1 LPSVAQSGQDGQLG
15 LTGQAIRP
23 CAKEG
28 LMASY
33 WPTLGKYVE
42 GLEQAGKLVRV
53 TVPIN
58 KDTEL
63 HPLVRLQFRGL
74 PESQRKAFL
83 FENVTDSRGR
93 RYDIPVLV
101 GALAG
106 STDIYALGMQCAP
119 EDIESVWRKALVDQ
133 IAPVSVAQAACQEI
147 VIKGEELTRPGGGL
161 GRLPIPISTPG
172 FDNAPYTTA
181 GHWVTRDPETGMH
194 NLGNYRGMVK
204 AEDRIGVL
212 LGRLAWG
219 MRWHIDRWRERGVT
233 RVPAAIVIGAPPH
246 VTYAAVTR
254 IPNDMCEYDVAGG
267 LVRQPVDIVRCV
279 SHDVMV
285 PAEAEI
291 VIEGFVPTEVVEMEG
306 AFGEFPGYMAQRDYS
321 FFMEVSAITMRRKPI
336 FISILSQMPPSE
348 SSKMRNIGRAAA
360 GMRLLRSA
368 GLDNAIAVEYLE
380 CAGSNAVAVVKIKK
394 RDADDGKKALR
405 LLAEKFMG
413 KMLVA
418 VDEDINIRDA
428 ESILWAIAYRAQ
440 PYRDAEVVEA
450 PPFTLDPAA
459 VPPGASR
466 GLVGRDKPPRSTAIL
481 IDATMPWAYPPLSL
495 PKREFM
501 ERAIEIWQGLQLP
514 PLHLKDPWWGY
525 SLGHWTAEEEQEADL
540 AVQGRHYETGEKQ
553 KQTRRRFGE

>member
-1 LPSVAQSGQDGQLG
+1 
-15 LTGQAIRP
+15 
-23 CAKEG
+23 
-28 LMASY
+28 MASY
-33 WPTLGKYVE
+33 WPTLGRYVE
-42 GLEQAGKLVRV
+42 ALDRAGKLVRV

-83 FENVTDSRGR
+83 FENVVDARGR
-93 RYDIPVLV
+93 TYDIPVLV

-106 STDIYALGMQCAP
+106 SKEIYALGMQCKL
-119 EDIESVWRKALVDQ
+119 EEIETVWKNALAKQ
-133 IAPVSVAQAACQEI
+133 IPPVLVNSASCQEI
-147 VIKGEELTRPGGGL
+147 VITGDELTRAGGGL

-212 LGRLAWG
+212 LGRLNWG
-219 MRWHIDRWRERGVT
+219 MRYHIDRWRERGAQ
-233 RVPAAIVIGAPPH
+233 RVPAAVVIGAPPH
-246 VTYAAVTR
+246 VTYTAVTR

-267 LVRQPVDIVRCV
+267 LVGHPIEVVRCATQALW
-279 SHDVMV
+279 V
-285 PAEAEI
+285 PAESEI
-291 VIEGFVPTEVVEMEG
+291 VIEGTVPSDVIEMEG

-321 FFMEVSAITMRRKPI
+321 FFMDVTAITMRKKPI
-336 FISILSQMPPSE
+336 YLSILSQMPPSE

-360 GMRLLRSA
+360 GIRLLRAA
-368 GLDNAIAVEYLE
+368 GMDNVIAVEYLE
-380 CAGSNAVAVVKIKK
+380 CAGSNAVAAVKLKK
-394 RDADDGKKALR
+394 RNPDDGMKALR
-405 LLAEKFMG
+405 ILASKFMG

-418 VDEDINIRDA
+418 VDEDIDIKDA
-428 ESILWAIAYRAQ
+428 ENVLWAIAYRAQ
-440 PYRDAEVVEA
+440 PYRDTEVVEA

-466 GLVGRDKPPRSTAIL
+466 GLVTRDAPPRSTALL
-481 IDATMPWAYPPLSL
+481 IDATMPWPYPPLSL

-501 ERAIEIWQGLQLP
+501 ERAIDIWQGLQLP
-514 PLHLKDPWWGY
+514 ALNLKALWWGY
-525 SLGHWTAEEEQEADL
+525 SLGYWTEEEEKEADL

-553 KQTRRRFGE
+553 KQGRKRFGE